1 MNKREENEKLEMKT
15 KFEETQEYTNIK
27 QSKRN
32 RGERRKKLL
41 LLKRN
46 KDKKKFFKSR
56 R

>member
-32 RGERRKKLL
+32 RGEKRKVTLI
-41 LLKRN
+41 
-46 KDKKKFFKSR
+46 KKK
-56 R
+56 